1 MQDSCSSRRSAEAG
15 NCSLGIG
22 ANIMTIIER
31 VLLLQGVDLFS
42 NVTTQQL
49 SFIAAIAEEMAMES
63 GTVLYREND
72 APDGLYVV
80 ISGAVVVSRDGDTID
95 RIGPNAPFGVWALFD
110 DQPRLT
116 NAEVSE
122 ASRLLFVPREE
133 FYEVLAD
140 HVDIVQGIFK
150 QLVQRVRSLAA
161 VAEK

>member
-1 MQDSCSSRRSAEAG
+1 
-15 NCSLGIG
+15 
-22 ANIMTIIER
+22 MTIIER

-49 SFIAAIAEEMAMES
+49 SFIAAIAEEIAVEP
-63 GTVLYREND
+63 GAVVYREND

-80 ISGAVVVSRDGDTID
+80 ISGAVVVSRNGDVID
-95 RIGPNAPFGVWALFD
+95 RIGPNASFGVWALFD

-116 NAEVSE
+116 GAEVME
-122 ASRLLFVPREE
+122 TSRLLFVPREE

-161 VAEK
+161 VGEG

>member
-1 MQDSCSSRRSAEAG
+1 
-15 NCSLGIG
+15 
-22 ANIMTIIER
+22 MTIIER

-49 SFIAAIAEEMAMES
+49 SFIAAIAEEMAVEP

-72 APDGLYVV
+72 SPDGLYVV
-80 ISGAVVVSRDGDTID
+80 ISGAVVVSRNGDSID
-95 RIGPNAPFGVWALFD
+95 RIGPNASFGVWALFD

-116 NAEVSE
+116 GAEASE

-140 HVDIVQGIFK
+140 HVDIVQSIFK

>member
-1 MQDSCSSRRSAEAG
+1 
-15 NCSLGIG
+15 
-22 ANIMTIIER
+22 MTIIER
-31 VLLLQGVDLFS
+31 VLLLQGIDLFS

-49 SFIAAIAEEMAMES
+49 SFIAAIAEEMAVEP

-80 ISGAVVVSRDGDTID
+80 VSGAVVVSRNGDAID
-95 RIGPNAPFGVWALFD
+95 RIGPNASFGVWALFD

-116 NAEVSE
+116 GAEVSE
-122 ASRLLFVPREE
+122 TSRLLFIPREE

-140 HVDIVQGIFK
+140 HVDIMQGIFK

-161 VAEK
+161 VAET

>member
-1 MQDSCSSRRSAEAG
+1 
-15 NCSLGIG
+15 
-22 ANIMTIIER
+22 MTIIER

-49 SFIAAIAEEMAMES
+49 SFIAAIAEEMAVEP

-72 APDGLYVV
+72 SPDGLYVV
-80 ISGAVVVSRDGDTID
+80 ISGAVVVSRNGDSID
-95 RIGPNAPFGVWALFD
+95 RIGPNASFGVWALFD

-116 NAEVSE
+116 GAETSE

-140 HVDIVQGIFK
+140 HVDIVQSIFK

>member
-1 MQDSCSSRRSAEAG
+1 
-15 NCSLGIG
+15 
-22 ANIMTIIER
+22 MTIIER

-49 SFIAAIAEEMAMES
+49 SFIAAIAEEIAVET

-80 ISGAVVVSRDGDTID
+80 ISGAVVVSRNGDAID
-95 RIGPNAPFGVWALFD
+95 RIGPNASFGVWALFD

-116 NAEVSE
+116 SAEVPE
-122 ASRLLFVPREE
+122 TSRLLFVPREE

-140 HVDIVQGIFK
+140 HVDIVQSIFK

-161 VAEK
+161 VVEKQDA

>member
-1 MQDSCSSRRSAEAG
+1 
-15 NCSLGIG
+15 
-22 ANIMTIIER
+22 MTIIER

-49 SFIAAIAEEMAMES
+49 SFIAAIAEEMSVEPA
-63 GTVLYREND
+63 TVLYREND
-72 APDGLYVV
+72 SPDGLYVV
-80 ISGAVVVSRDGDTID
+80 ISGAVVVSRNGDSID
-95 RIGPNAPFGVWALFD
+95 RIGPNASFGVWALFD

-116 NAEVSE
+116 GAEASE

-140 HVDIVQGIFK
+140 HVDIVQSIFK